1 MYHVHS
7 DHDENDE
14 DVVPRTSA
22 KHDAPSIPEWTTV
35 IGCGGDYN
43 PTHYS
48 YHHCCCSNQVSFV
61 ASGRLRPN
69 KYDSGDSN
77 DDCCCCGGGCCGDW

>member
-7 DHDENDE
+7 DHDENEDGEDDDE
-14 DVVPRTSA
+14 EEDAVPRTSA
-22 KHDAPSIPEWTTV
+22 KHDLPRRRREWTTA
-35 IGCGGDYN
+35 IGCCGDYN

-69 KYDSGDSN
+69 KYDSGDLD
-77 DDCCCCGGGCCGDW
+77 DDCG